1 MLTKLCKFGE
11 HLLVIILVLI
21 FHKAN
26 VTWLLT
32 MAPIL
37 HKPPLKVIL
46 KKNWNRVLT
55 VSRSPKKQLDTWITV
70 KVFADGSRES
80 SESAIE
86 GRLYRG
92 GFEFPDHVAGRR
104 GGRQ

>member
-1 MLTKLCKFGE
+1 MILSRFD
-11 HLLVIILVLI
+11 LLPTFIKTLVD
-21 FHKAN
+21 N
-26 VTWLLT
+26 S
-32 MAPIL
+32 
-37 HKPPLKVIL
+37 KVIL
-46 KKNWNRVLT
+46 KENWNRVLT

-104 GGRQ
+104 GVRQGLVPLLPCVFTGFRL